1 VSRATVIAAV
11 LACALPACV
20 VIQENTQPDCHS
32 AAPIRLMA
40 AAVPSA
46 TRIPCV
52 RSLPLGW
59 DYGSFSAERGEA
71 QFTLEGNDEDGGELV
86 VTLRPACD
94 VANTSPRPSDE
105 QGAQMYEPSLG
116 ADTGYRRTRIYTF
129 PGGCA
134 VYRFSFDREPGQ
146 DLVASVLDGATFI
159 LARSFDATSN

>member
-1 VSRATVIAAV
+1 MIAAV

-32 AAPIRLMA
+32 ASPIRLMA

-59 DYGSFSAERGEA
+59 DYGSFSAERDKA
-71 QFTLEGNDEDGGELV
+71 QFTLEGNGEDGGELV

-94 VANTSPRPSDE
+94 VANASARPSDE
-105 QGAQMYEPSLG
+105 QGARMYEPSPG
-116 ADTGYRRTRIYTF
+116 ADAGYGRARIYTF

-134 VYRFSFDREPGQ
+134 LYRFSFEREPGQ
-146 DLVASVLDGATFI
+146 DLVASVLDDVTFVD
-159 LARSFDATSN
+159 ARSVDATSD